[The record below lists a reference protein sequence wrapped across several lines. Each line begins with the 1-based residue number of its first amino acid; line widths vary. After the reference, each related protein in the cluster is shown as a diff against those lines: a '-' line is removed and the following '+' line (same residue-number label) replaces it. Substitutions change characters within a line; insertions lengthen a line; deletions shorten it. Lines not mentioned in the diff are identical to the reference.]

1 MARASDGVSGS
12 ALGKP
17 VRVSPAGTP
26 ASGGVSTKG
35 SDRPKTADRGTRPG
49 RFQVRRVARLW
60 GVAVQFLTDVRA
72 EMNRVAWPD
81 RQTVIAS
88 TIVVLFV
95 LVLTSAYL
103 AGWDFLFAQ
112 LFSYLFKR

>member
-1 MARASDGVSGS
+1 MARTSDGAPGS

-17 VRVSPAGTP
+17 VRVSPAGVP
-26 ASGGVSTKG
+26 ASGGVSAKG
-35 SDRPKTADRGTRPG
+35 QDRPKTVDRGSRPA
-49 RFQVRRVARLW
+49 RFQVRRLARLW
-60 GVAVQFLTDVRA
+60 GVAVQFLTDVRT

-95 LVLTSAYL
+95 LVVTAAYL